1 MILNEK
7 KRARGESEGPVIMK
21 SLNKILSM
29 ADAVDRYVK
38 DGDTV
43 YIGGF
48 ISHDPFAAVHEIIR
62 QRKRNLTLS
71 KCGGLITLDQLI
83 GAGCA
88 SRVITSYIWNPI
100 PKPAHAFVRTLRE
113 DNPGRIE
120 IEEYPIL
127 ALALSYFA
135 GALDLPYVA
144 TKTVMGADFSR
155 YRSFLGEGK
164 LKIETS
170 PFTGEKVCLIP
181 PLKHDVGIL
190 QVHRADAQG
199 NAQTW
204 GFLGDSKWGLL
215 SCKKIIICAEE
226 IVAQEVVLRDPQR
239 TLIPG
244 FRVDAVVA
252 EPWGSHPSY
261 LMGCYDL
268 DWLYLALYERE
279 TRTADAFGK
288 YLDEWVYGLKD
299 RKEYLEKLGTAK
311 LEGLKVEPWAGEPVS
326 YGFTPFHQ
334 EL

>member
-1 MILNEK
+1 MTSQDK
-7 KRARGESEGPVIMK
+7 IM
-21 SLNKILSM
+21 SM
-29 ADAVDRYVK
+29 AAAIERYVK

-62 QRKRNLTLS
+62 QKKRNLTLS
-71 KCGGLITLDQLI
+71 KCGGLIILDQLI

-88 SRVITSYIWNPI
+88 SKVVTSYIWNPI
-100 PKPAHAFVRTLRE
+100 PRPAHAFIRALRE
-113 DNPGRIE
+113 EGPERVQL
-120 IEEYPIL
+120 EEYPIL
-127 ALALSYFA
+127 ALTLSYFA

-144 TKTVMGADFSR
+144 TKTIMGADFAR
-155 YRSFLGEGK
+155 YRSFLGEEK

-181 PLKHDVGIL
+181 PLKHDVGII
-190 QVHRADAQG
+190 QVHRADMQG

-204 GFLGDSKWGLL
+204 GFLGDTKWGLL
-215 SCKKIIICAEE
+215 SCKKIIVCAEE
-226 IVAQEVVLRDPQR
+226 IVSEETVLRDPQR
-239 TLIPG
+239 TLLPG

-268 DWLYLALYERE
+268 DWLYLAFYERE
-279 TRTADAFGK
+279 TRTADAFER
-288 YLDEWVYGLKD
+288 YLDDWVYGLKD
-299 RKEYLEKLGTAK
+299 RGEYIEKLGAEK
-311 LEGLKVEPWAGEPVS
+311 LAGLKVKSWTGEPVS